1 MSIRILPER
10 KRSPLVQSQVIT
22 WVIASVI
29 AIAIVADPE
38 HRLAFILINLF
49 ARLSGLILA

>member
-1 MSIRILPER
+1 MFMRILPER

-22 WVIASVI
+22 WVIASVVV
-29 AIAIVADPE
+29 IAIVADPE
-38 HRLAFILINLF
+38 HRLAFVLINLF